1 MLNEDMSLKQ
11 QSPLQVLISSFFSL
25 LEINLANKKKG
36 IPIPE
41 TRRYSSG
48 LEFAFHSIVQSDVQV
63 INQLDV
69 T

>member
-36 IPIPE
+36 ILIPE